1 MQAIAIKSRV
11 LYALH
16 IKGNGVKSACHTRE
30 WDPKQCIYVSV
41 TQASAIEEQG
51 VICACMSAS
60 AIKSTTLY
68 TLVVQAG
75 GIKSK
80 VLYALVMQACVIR
93 RSLLHSCPR
102 LSSAAGEGIFY
113 CGKTKLAKSHGRSK
127 SWVLIRPVT
136 QTCAN

>member
-51 VICACMSAS
+51 VICACMLAS
-60 AIKSTTLY
+60 ALY

-113 CGKTKLAKSHGRSK
+113 CGKNKTRQ
-127 SWVLIRPVT
+127 ITR
-136 QTCAN
+136 